1 MVKLRDWLK
10 NNKEKTKGITKEKF
24 EKVKNKTKQKYNE
37 VLDTEVEE
45 IQDRTKQFVGQA
57 TETTKGYLTAILL
70 ILYFVFW
77 LFVPTVFFIA
87 LFGIFSSSGDLSGSN
102 DPVFWKSYY
111 SPFLPAGIFSVI
123 YIGVLS
129 FIFIKIPEGMF
140 KKAQKHGFKFSFVIF
155 LLLLVIFFLVAN
167 NSYFKTW

>member
-24 EKVKNKTKQKYNE
+24 DEVKNKTKQKYNE

-77 LFVPTVFFIA
+77 LFVPTIFFI
-87 LFGIFSSSGDLSGSN
+87 LVNLISGIN
-102 DPVFWKSYY
+102 DAFEIKLLRDESTPGAIT
-111 SPFLPAGIFSVI
+111 PPI
-123 YIGVLS
+123 Y
-129 FIFIKIPEGMF
+129 
-140 KKAQKHGFKFSFVIF
+140 
-155 LLLLVIFFLVAN
+155 
-167 NSYFKTW
+167 